1 MATTGSPSKRVERR
15 NTFAS
20 GAESDLPLNKTQET
34 FIAPEPLWVDVQQAL
49 AGKKGKK
56 EEVAR
61 KFREF
66 ISNKKLSQKTLKG
79 LVVHLSDLKKSLGD
93 KIENTRDTILTV
105 CKECLPEDEPEDNP
119 PSPPEDTPPSSQQ
132 IEGNGKRYKNIPKM
146 EEMEE
151 TNKERM
157 MMLRRRVQM
166 ETGRRGVLR
175 RGARA
180 GGLRLDSSY

>member
-20 GAESDLPLNKTQET
+20 GAESDLPLKKAQET
-34 FIAPEPLWVDVQQAL
+34 FIALEPLWVDVQQAL
-49 AGKKGKK
+49 ASKKGKK

-93 KIENTRDTILTV
+93 KIDNIRDTILTV
-105 CKECLPEDEPEDNP
+105 CKECLPEDEPEYNP
-119 PSPPEDTPPSSQQ
+119 P
-132 IEGNGKRYKNIPKM
+132 
-146 EEMEE
+146 
-151 TNKERM
+151 
-157 MMLRRRVQM
+157 
-166 ETGRRGVLR
+166 
-175 RGARA
+175 
-180 GGLRLDSSY
+180 

>member
-1 MATTGSPSKRVERR
+1 M
-15 NTFAS
+15 
-20 GAESDLPLNKTQET
+20 
-34 FIAPEPLWVDVQQAL
+34 DVQQAL
-49 AGKKGKK
+49 ASRKGKE

-93 KIENTRDTILTV
+93 KIDNIRDTILTV

-132 IEGNGKRYKNIPKM
+132 IEGNGKKVQEHPEDGGNGGNEQGKNDDAEEEGADGDGKKRRAPSRSTRRWTPLGFLILICQCGFDAVTTASDGRKRIMIMFIERYSGTLSPMIS
-146 EEMEE
+146 
-151 TNKERM
+151 T
-157 MMLRRRVQM
+157 
-166 ETGRRGVLR
+166 
-175 RGARA
+175 
-180 GGLRLDSSY
+180 